1 MEFSLKKGS
10 VNTPVTYID
19 DFCNDLYAKNI
30 SLRIDDT
37 NRLITLSLDYSHMYS
52 QKHPSYQNGFD
63 EIQILEEHLPYL
75 YTIQLYNEFYIIR
88 KLAAILQKKHI
99 GYKWKI
105 ELILSK
111 SHIID
116 LKNIEIKNNDINLTF
131 IP

>member
-30 SLRIDDT
+30 LLKIDDT

-52 QKHPSYQNGFD
+52 QKPTNYQNGYD
-63 EIQILEEHLPYL
+63 EIQLFEEHLPYL

-105 ELILSK
+105 ELVLSK

-131 IP
+131 VP

>member
-30 SLRIDDT
+30 LLKIDDA
-37 NRLITLSLDYSHMYS
+37 NRQITLSLDYSHMYS
-52 QKHPSYQNGFD
+52 QKPTNYQNGYD
-63 EIQILEEHLPYL
+63 EIQLFEEHLPYL

-99 GYKWKI
+99 GYQWKI
-105 ELILSK
+105 ELVLSK

-131 IP
+131 VP

>member
-1 MEFSLKKGS
+1 MEFSLKRGS

-30 SLRIDDT
+30 LLKIDDT

-52 QKHPSYQNGFD
+52 QKPTNYQNGYD
-63 EIQILEEHLPYL
+63 EIQLFEEHLPYL

-105 ELILSK
+105 ELVLSK

-131 IP
+131 VP